1 MSLKEDLLSLGNEF
15 DAVAI
20 KQFVKKDKVIL
31 EKYVDIRK
39 KNKPKI
45 LLKKTTKQL
54 KNSKI
59 QSFKKME

>member
-1 MSLKEDLLSLGNEF
+1 MVKNFNVLKEDLLSFLGNEFF

-39 KNKPKI
+39 KIN
-45 LLKKTTKQL
+45 LK
-54 KNSKI
+54 
-59 QSFKKME
+59 FY